1 MKDFFDLQVKT
12 PQGADLPMS
21 AFKGKA
27 LLVVNTATKCGLA
40 PQFRELEALHQK
52 YKNKGLVILGFPS
65 NQFLNQEPV
74 SNERMEESCQ
84 INFGVT
90 FQLTEKIKVNGN
102 KTHPVFKYLKD
113 QLPGKRGKR
122 IQWNFTKFLIT
133 AEGVPYRRYEPRVQ
147 PPSMEKDI
155 LALLSETE
163 TGKNR

>member
-1 MKDFFDLQVKT
+1 MNNFFELHAKT
-12 PQGADLPMS
+12 PQGGDLHMS
-21 AFKGKA
+21 AFRGKV

-74 SNERMEESCQ
+74 SNESMEESCQ

-90 FQLTEKIKVNGN
+90 FQLTEKIRVNG
-102 KTHPVFKYLKD
+102 KQTHPVFKYLKD
-113 QLPGKRGKR
+113 HLPGKRGKR

-133 AEGVPYRRYEPRVQ
+133 EEGLPFKRYEPRVK
-147 PPSMEKDI
+147 PTSMEKDI
-155 LALLSETE
+155 LELLSEADS
-163 TGKNR
+163 TG